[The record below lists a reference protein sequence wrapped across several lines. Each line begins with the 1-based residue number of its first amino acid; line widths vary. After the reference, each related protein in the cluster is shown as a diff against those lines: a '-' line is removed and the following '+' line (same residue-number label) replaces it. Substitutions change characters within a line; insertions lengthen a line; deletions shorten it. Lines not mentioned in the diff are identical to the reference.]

1 MKTYEVMFIVVPNAA
16 DEEIDKVVGNMETA
30 VRGAQGEVLSVDK
43 IGKRKLAYRVGKFEE
58 GYYVLLNIKATGEVV
73 KELERRLRVTDSVL
87 RYITVRVDQALKRV
101 DKIKAARLKKLKK
114 KSAKSQ
120 PETTAPQSDT
130 DGNRVSGAV

>member
-1 MKTYEVMFIVVPNAA
+1 MKTYEVMFIVFPNAA

-130 DGNRVSGAV
+130 DGNR